1 MSRPKYLYEI
11 VEKETVLHAND
22 GGCITIQ
29 QANLLGLNDRD
40 ATIFLDRK
48 NAEATRDA
56 IDQWLKET
64 ADAEA

>member
-29 QANLLGLNDRD
+29 QANLLGIKEPDKC
-40 ATIFLDRK
+40 IFLDRK

-56 IDQWLKET
+56 LDQWLKES
-64 ADAEA
+64 EQ